1 MNFLVSFYNEI
12 LYYPL
17 FNLMVFF
24 YNVIPGQDIG
34 VAIIMVTLLVRF
46 VLYPMNSKSIK
57 SQRAMQAIQPEMKA
71 IQKKYK
77 EDKEKQAKE
86 LMALYQRRKVNPFSG
101 CVPLLVQFPV
111 LIALYH
117 VFINGFKEESLAI
130 LYPFVSNP
138 GYLNPISFGIIN
150 LSETNLCLALIA
162 ASLQYFQTK
171 MLMGQKKNKE
181 DGDKNEEENKEKTAE
196 EKTQDFAQSM
206 TKQMI
211 YIMPVLTFVFAM
223 SFPSGLALYWAVTTL
238 FAIVQQRIIMRKKK
252 NQDQEQEVEVV
263 K

>member
-1 MNFLVSFYNEI
+1 MNPLSFIYNEI

-46 VLYPMNSKSIK
+46 ALYPMNSKAIK
-57 SQRAMQAIQPEMKA
+57 SQRAMQAIQPEMKK

-77 EDKEKQAKE
+77 ENKEKQAKE

-101 CVPLLVQFPV
+101 CLPLLIQFPI

-117 VFINGFKEESLAI
+117 VFINGFKNESLAI
-130 LYPFVSNP
+130 LYPFVANP
-138 GYLNPISFGIIN
+138 GHLNPISFGIVD
-150 LSETNLCLALIA
+150 LSEVSVWIALIA

-181 DGDKNEEENKEKTAE
+181 DKKEDKNQEKTAE
-196 EKTQDFAQSM
+196 EKTQDFAQAM

-211 YIMPVLTFVFAM
+211 YVLPVLTFVFAM
-223 SFPSGLALYWAVTTL
+223 SFPSGLALYWAVTAL
-238 FAIVQQRIIMRKKK
+238 FAIVQQHIVMKKRKKEEE
-252 NQDQEQEVEVV
+252 EQEAEVV

>member
-1 MNFLVSFYNEI
+1 MNPLSFIYNEI

-46 VLYPMNSKSIK
+46 ALYPMNSKSIK
-57 SQRAMQAIQPEMKA
+57 SQRAMQAIQPEMKE

-86 LMALYQRRKVNPFSG
+86 LMSLYQRRKVNPFSG
-101 CVPLLVQFPV
+101 CVPLLIQFPV

-117 VFINGFKEESLAI
+117 VFINGFKDESLAI

-150 LSETNLCLALIA
+150 LSETNIWLALIA

-181 DGDKNEEENKEKTAE
+181 DKKEEENKEKTAE

-211 YIMPVLTFVFAM
+211 YIMPVITFVFAM

-238 FAIVQQRIIMRKKK
+238 FAIVQQHIIMKKKK
-252 NQDQEQEVEVV
+252 NEEQNQEVEVV

>member
-1 MNFLVSFYNEI
+1 MNFLVSFYNEV

-34 VAIIMVTLLVRF
+34 VAIIVLTLCVRF

-57 SQRAMQAIQPEMKA
+57 SQRSMQAIQPEMKEL
-71 IQKKYK
+71 QKKYK

-101 CVPLLVQFPV
+101 CLPLLVQFPI

-117 VFINGFKEESLAI
+117 VFINGFKDESLVI
-130 LYPFVSNP
+130 LYSFISNP
-138 GYLNPISFGIIN
+138 GHLNPISFGIIN
-150 LSETNLCLALIA
+150 LSETNIYLALIA

-171 MLMGQKKNKE
+171 MLMGQRKSKK
-181 DGDKNEEENKEKTAE
+181 DKEENKDNKKTPE
-196 EKTQDFAQSM
+196 EKTQDFAQAM

-211 YIMPVLTFVFAM
+211 YIMPVITFVFAM

-238 FAIVQQRIIMRKKK
+238 FAIVQQYIIMKKTK
-252 NQDQEQEVEVV
+252 KQEKQEVEVV

>member
-1 MNFLVSFYNEI
+1 MIIMNFLVSFYNEV

-34 VAIIMVTLLVRF
+34 VAIIVLTLLVRF

-57 SQRAMQAIQPEMKA
+57 SQRAMQAIQPEMKEL
-71 IQKKYK
+71 QKKYK
-77 EDKEKQAKE
+77 DDKEKQAKE

-101 CVPLLVQFPV
+101 CLPLLIQFPV

-117 VFINGFKEESLAI
+117 VFINGFKDESLAI

-150 LSETNLCLALIA
+150 LSETNIWLALIA

-181 DGDKNEEENKEKTAE
+181 DKKEGENNKKTPE
-196 EKTQDFAQSM
+196 EKTQDFAQAM

-211 YIMPVLTFVFAM
+211 YIMPVITFVFAM

-238 FAIVQQRIIMRKKK
+238 FAIVQQYIIMKKTK
-252 NQDQEQEVEVV
+252 KQEKQEVEVV

>member
-1 MNFLVSFYNEI
+1 MNPLSFIYNEI

-24 YNVIPGQDIG
+24 YNIIPGQDIG

-46 VLYPMNSKSIK
+46 ALYPMNSKSIK

-101 CVPLLVQFPV
+101 CLPLLVQFPV

-117 VFINGFKEESLAI
+117 VFINGFKEDSLAI
-130 LYPFVSNP
+130 LYPFISNP
-138 GYLNPISFGIIN
+138 GYLNPVSFGIVD
-150 LSETNLCLALIA
+150 LSEVSIWIALIA

-171 MLMGQKKNKE
+171 MLMRQKKDK
-181 DGDKNEEENKEKTAE
+181 GDKKEEENKEKTAE
-196 EKTQDFAQSM
+196 EKTQDFAQAM

-223 SFPSGLALYWAVTTL
+223 SFPSGLALYWAVTAL
-238 FAIVQQRIIMRKKK
+238 FAIVQQYIVMRKNK
-252 NQDQEQEVEVV
+252 NQNQKQEVEVV